1 MGDLAGAQRRGPT
14 PEPQPLQAR
23 RRETPWEKE
32 TKPEPCVTVTQG
44 KGGRTNSPRPRFP
57 GNWTK
62 LSSPPAGFASWYLP
76 FTLCLSR
83 HLRQQTSVTAPPR
96 SRPHI
101 FGLANMFSPLP
112 CDWMTRPPLLNLN
125 RLMCYWSIQMAN
137 RHWSFPA
144 LAEKKGRGAEDYPA
158 PRPAGSCSFSF

>member
-1 MGDLAGAQRRGPT
+1 MCYSEEFAKQPWSSVSSPSTGVSAPRRSALPPQLDVRSQRSGRSPLGQRQDGVGGLAGAQRRGPT
-14 PEPQPLQAR
+14 PAPQPLQAR

-62 LSSPPAGFASWYLP
+62 LSSPPAGFAGWYLP

-83 HLRQQTSVTAPPR
+83 HLRQQTSFTAPP
-96 SRPHI
+96 
-101 FGLANMFSPLP
+101 
-112 CDWMTRPPLLNLN
+112 
-125 RLMCYWSIQMAN
+125 
-137 RHWSFPA
+137 
-144 LAEKKGRGAEDYPA
+144 
-158 PRPAGSCSFSF
+158 